1 MQSDLFEDN
10 PEVNAIEL
18 DMPDAS
24 VRYLSNFLTT
34 SDAEYYFE
42 ILQRTLAWRQDHI
55 KMFGKSVKIPRLQA
69 WYGEPVAAY
78 TYSGLTMQPLAWT
91 TELAELRHRCEEYCR
106 ARFNS
111 VLANY
116 YRDGQDSMGA
126 HSDNEPELGAQPII
140 ASLSLGQERELIF
153 KHQYQEHKLNLPLAN
168 GSLLIMSGTTQ
179 DFWLHNINKRTIPL
193 GPRINLTFR
202 MIYPLEK

>member
-1 MQSDLFEDN
+1 MQSDLFEASPDIR
-10 PEVNAIEL
+10 VVEL
-18 DMPDAS
+18 DMDKAD
-24 VRYLSNFLTT
+24 VRYLPNFLSTEE
-34 SDAEYYFE
+34 SEYFFD

-69 WYGEPVAAY
+69 WYGDQEASY
-78 TYSGLTMQPLAWT
+78 TYSGLTMQPLPWT
-91 TELAELRHRCEEYCR
+91 AELANLKRKCEAYCQV
-106 ARFNS
+106 RFNS

-126 HSDNEPELGAQPII
+126 HSDNEPELGQRPVI
-140 ASLSLGQERELIF
+140 ASLSFGQVRELIF
-153 KHQYQEHKLNLPLAN
+153 KHQQHGKKLTLPLAA
-168 GSLLIMSGTTQ
+168 GSLLIMGGDTQ
-179 DFWLHNINKRTIPL
+179 DNWLHHINKRSSPL